1 LDERITNQLRILL
14 PPKRFK
20 KLHPIFLDAELN
32 KNELEIDKW
41 EIEIDKLM
49 EYKYKNDV
57 WIVDIM
63 KAI

>member
-1 LDERITNQLRILL
+1 L

-20 KLHPIFLDAELN
+20 KLYPIFLDIELDR
-32 KNELEIDKW
+32 NELEINKW

-57 WIVDIM
+57 WIADIIG
-63 KAI
+63 AI

>member
-1 LDERITNQLRILL
+1 M
-14 PPKRFK
+14 
-20 KLHPIFLDAELN
+20 FLDMELN
-32 KNELEIDKW
+32 RNKLEINKW

-57 WIVDIM
+57 WIVDVI